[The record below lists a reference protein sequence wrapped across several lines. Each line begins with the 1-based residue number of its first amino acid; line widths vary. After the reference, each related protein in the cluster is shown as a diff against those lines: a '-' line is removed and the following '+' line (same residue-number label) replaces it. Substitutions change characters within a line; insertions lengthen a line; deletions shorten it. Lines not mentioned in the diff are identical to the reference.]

1 MGNENHMSTQL
12 WWEEFG
18 GRGLACCGRG
28 LSGATLDIISLS
40 EMTSSKTLQ
49 PLMLEVTSLFWEQ
62 CCFQSF

>member
-12 WWEEFG
+12 WWDEFG

-49 PLMLEVTSLFWEQ
+49 L
-62 CCFQSF
+62 